1 MKELELPLNIMGAP
15 GSPYTRK
22 MLSLLRYRRIP
33 YRFIPSNRHRDP
45 ESEARY
51 PERPKPKVHLLPIF
65 YLKNESGMEEAVCDS
80 TPLIRT
86 FEQTLKNYRSV
97 VPDESALAFI
107 DYLIED
113 YADEWITKAMF
124 HYRWSYSADIKKAG
138 DMLPRW
144 NNTTT
149 PDAVIRDRSE
159 EIANLQISRLRY
171 VGSNEVTRK
180 TIEKSFARFLH
191 LLNAHLEN
199 FPFMLGGRPSA
210 CDFAIYGQLTCLALF
225 DPTPQALIVENVPRV
240 YAWTESLE
248 DLSGYETLKTD
259 WIDSVALPPTLVS
272 FLNEIGKI
280 YGPYLHANAEAHA
293 SRATEFTTTLSGRP
307 WTQQTFNYHVKCLD
321 NIHKNFETLEPSVQ
335 ESLLAQCDHDFSSFL
350 KP

>member
-1 MKELELPLNIMGAP
+1 
-15 GSPYTRK
+15 
-22 MLSLLRYRRIP
+22 
-33 YRFIPSNRHRDP
+33 
-45 ESEARY
+45 
-51 PERPKPKVHLLPIF
+51 
-65 YLKNESGMEEAVCDS
+65 MEEAVCDS

-180 TIEKSFARFLH
+180 TIEESFARFLWH
-191 LLNAHLEN
+191 RYS
-199 FPFMLGGRPSA
+199 P
-210 CDFAIYGQLTCLALF
+210 
-225 DPTPQALIVENVPRV
+225 PRN
-240 YAWTESLE
+240 
-248 DLSGYETLKTD
+248 D
-259 WIDSVALPPTLVS
+259 
-272 FLNEIGKI
+272 
-280 YGPYLHANAEAHA
+280 
-293 SRATEFTTTLSGRP
+293 
-307 WTQQTFNYHVKCLD
+307 
-321 NIHKNFETLEPSVQ
+321 
-335 ESLLAQCDHDFSSFL
+335 
-350 KP
+350 

>member
-1 MKELELPLNIMGAP
+1 MKDLELPLEIMGAP

-33 YRFIPSNRHRDP
+33 YRFIPNNRHRDP

-65 YLKNESGMEEAVCDS
+65 YFKDKFGVEEAVCDS
-80 TPLIRT
+80 TPLIRK
-86 FEQTLKNYRSV
+86 FEQALKNYRSV
-97 VPDESALAFI
+97 IPDEAALIFI

-113 YADEWITKAMF
+113 YADEWLTKAMF
-124 HYRWSYSADIKKAG
+124 HYRWSYSADIKKAV

-159 EIANLQISRLRY
+159 EIANLQISRLCY
-171 VGSNEVTRK
+171 VGSNEITRE

-191 LLNAHLEN
+191 LLNKHLEN

-225 DPTPQALIVENVPRV
+225 DPTPQALIVENFPRV

-248 DLSGYETLKTD
+248 DLSGYEILKTD
-259 WIDSVALPPTLVS
+259 WIDPEVLPLTLAS
-272 FLNEIGKI
+272 FLNEIGNI

-293 SRATEFTTTLSGRP
+293 SHATEFTTTLSGRP
-307 WTQQTFNYHVKCLD
+307 WTQQTFNYHVKCLN